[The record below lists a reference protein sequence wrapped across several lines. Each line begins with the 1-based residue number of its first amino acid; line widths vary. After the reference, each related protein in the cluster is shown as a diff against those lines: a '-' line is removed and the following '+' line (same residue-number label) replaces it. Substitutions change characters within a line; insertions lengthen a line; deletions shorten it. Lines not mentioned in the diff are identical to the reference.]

1 MATFK
6 TKERKIT
13 LLKEQILSS
22 IDNLTFKLTEVSL
35 QGIDVKSRSS
45 VASDR
50 DDQFDAAILNRMAEF
65 RDARLRQRLQFCLK
79 NEEITEFTNTP
90 STDNAFVYDLVL
102 PEGFK
107 DMALKMIGTQ
117 MHEYIVKGALLDWYI
132 QAGVNTNT
140 NDLAAQVNEIESTI
154 VNMLRVPSGMKK
166 PLQPFGPAV

>member
-1 MATFK
+1 MATYK
-6 TKERKIT
+6 TKERKII

-50 DDQFDAAILNRMAEF
+50 DDKFDAAILNRMADF

-79 NEEITEFTNTP
+79 NEEVTEFTNTP
-90 STDNAFVYDLVL
+90 SADESFVYDLVL

-107 DMALKMIGTQ
+107 DISLKMIGTQ

-140 NDLAAQVNEIESTI
+140 NDLAAQVNEIETTI
-154 VNMLRVPSGMKK
+154 VNILRVPSSMKK